1 MIKKTFLA
9 TLLIATSFNVQVLA
23 DNSGVKVARDGT
35 VTENGVANIPADDAV
50 APANQVIIPEHNIVT
65 DTDTGAVVPPMSAN
79 AVETAAPSNTDG
91 AQGAAAMSQDMAV
104 QAASLIVTDAWAR
117 MPAEPN
123 NNSAIYMTINNPTKA
138 QITILGASAAMVANN
153 VELHNSFVDE
163 KGVSRMIAMDKIVVP
178 AETSITL
185 APGGM
190 HIMLFDLKRKF
201 MEGDKFEVTLKL
213 ENAEPIISQVT
224 VMNK

>member
-9 TLLIATSFNVQVLA
+9 TLLIATSLNVQVLA

-35 VTENGVANIPADDAV
+35 VTENGVAHVPAEDNV
-50 APANQVIIPEHNIVT
+50 APANQVIIPEQNIIT
-65 DTDTGAVVPPMSAN
+65 DTDTGAVVPPMPAN
-79 AVETAAPSNTDG
+79 AVEVANPTVTDG
-91 AQGAAAMSQDMAV
+91 SPGDAVAMQAV
-104 QAASLIVTDAWAR
+104 SLIVTEAWAR

-138 QITILGASAAMVANN
+138 QMTIMGASAAMVANN

-163 KGVSRMIAMDKIVVP
+163 RGVSRMVAMDKIVVP

-190 HIMLFDLKRKF
+190 HIMLFDLKKKF

-213 ENAEPIISQVT
+213 ENAAPIISQVT

>member
-9 TLLIATSFNVQVLA
+9 VLLIATSLNMQALA
-23 DNSGVKVARDGT
+23 GNAGVKVQSDGT
-35 VTENGVANIPADDAV
+35 VTENGVATVPPVDAV
-50 APANQVIIPEHNIVT
+50 APANQVIITEQSIVT
-65 DTDTGAVVPPMSAN
+65 DADPSAGMTSNVVESA
-79 AVETAAPSNTDG
+79 E
-91 AQGAAAMSQDMAV
+91 QAV
-104 QAASLIVTDAWAR
+104 QDATGDLQATQEMAKQQGDSLIVTEAWAR

-123 NNSAIYMTINNPTKA
+123 NNSAIYMTITNPTKA
-138 QITILGASAAMVANN
+138 QMTILGASAAMVANN

-163 KGVSRMIAMDKIVVP
+163 KGVSRMVAMDKIVIP

-190 HIMLFDLKRKF
+190 HIMLFDLKRKLA
-201 MEGDKFEVTLKL
+201 EGDKFEVTLKL
-213 ENAEPIISQVT
+213 ENSHPIVSQVM